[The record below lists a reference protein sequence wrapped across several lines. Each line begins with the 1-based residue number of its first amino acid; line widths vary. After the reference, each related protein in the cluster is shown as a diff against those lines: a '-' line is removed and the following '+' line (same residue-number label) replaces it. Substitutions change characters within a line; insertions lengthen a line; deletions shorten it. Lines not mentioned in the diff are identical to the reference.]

1 MSKTLLRAL
10 AQAYAE
16 QRVDRRTYIRERRR
30 LIDEAVA
37 GIESAPP
44 AVLEPARSSLDPTD
58 VTIQLQREVADEFQ
72 EPSP

>member
-1 MSKTLLRAL
+1 MLRAL

-37 GIESAPP
+37 GIESVLP
-44 AVLEPARSSLDPTD
+44 AVLEPSHSSLDPTE
-58 VTIQLQREVADEFQ
+58 VTIQLPREIADEFQ